1 MMEGA
6 GGENLMPKL
15 VILKNGKIADEVVL
29 EGAPE
34 ITIGRDPESDVSLAD
49 PSVSRHHALLRYLY
63 SEYFVED
70 LASTNGTKL
79 NNRVISKHIL
89 KSGDHL
95 RMGKFELL
103 FENEQEPSAE
113 QEEDLERTVVLPSGE
128 EVAAPIVKETTPKVA
143 TIRFFK
149 GPDKGETREIGRSI
163 FTIGRPDGDVAVI
176 ARRSH
181 GFFLLRV
188 GGNSSPKINGKEVEG
203 GSGVKLDEGD
213 IIEVGDCQAEISFK
227 E

>member
-6 GGENLMPKL
+6 VGEMVMPKL
-15 VILKNGKIADEVVL
+15 VIYKNGKVADEIEL
-29 EGAPE
+29 TGEPE
-34 ITIGRDPESDVSLAD
+34 VTIGRDPESDIPLTD
-49 PSVSRHHALLRYLY
+49 PSVSRRHALLRYLY

-70 LASTNGTKL
+70 LASTNGTQL
-79 NNRVISKHIL
+79 NNQMVNKHIL

-103 FENEQEPSAE
+103 FENEQEPSTE
-113 QEEDLERTVVLPSGE
+113 QEEDLERTVILPSGE
-128 EVAAPIVKETTPKVA
+128 EIAAPIIKETTPKVA
-143 TIRFFK
+143 TIRFYR
-149 GPDKGETREIGRSI
+149 GPDKGTTQQIGRSI
-163 FTIGRPDGDVAVI
+163 FTIGKPDGDVAVI

-188 GGNSSPKINGKEVEG
+188 GGNSNPKINGQEVEG
-203 GSGVKLDEGD
+203 GSGVKLEEGD
-213 IIEVGDCQAEISFK
+213 VIEVGDCQAEISFK

>member
-1 MMEGA
+1 
-6 GGENLMPKL
+6 MPKL
-15 VILKNGKIADEVVL
+15 VIYKNGKVADEVEL
-29 EGAPE
+29 TGEPE
-34 ITIGRDPESDVSLAD
+34 VTIGRDPDSDISLPD
-49 PSVSRHHALLRYLY
+49 PSVSRRHALLRYLY

-70 LASTNGTKL
+70 LASTNGTQL

-103 FENEQEPSAE
+103 FENEQENAAQ
-113 QEEDLERTVVLPSGE
+113 QEEDLERTVILPSGE
-128 EVAAPIVKETTPKVA
+128 EIAAPIIKETTPKMAKVH
-143 TIRFFK
+143 FFS
-149 GPDKGETREIGRSI
+149 GPDKGSTREIGRSI
-163 FTIGRPDGDVAVI
+163 FTIGQPDGDVAVI

-188 GGNSSPKINGKEVEG
+188 GGNSNPKINGQEVEG
-203 GSGVKLDEGD
+203 GSGVKLEEGD
-213 IIEVGDCQAEISFK
+213 VIEVGDCQAEISFK